1 MLTTAAPAPMKEETL
16 LPYTTKMAHCCNIL
30 LGMPLLNA
38 PPPSLEKLNNFLSV
52 LIHVHHAKRINF
64 SKKIK
69 CCSSFYLQINYI
81 NLLELKTKM

>member
-38 PPPSLEKLNNFLSV
+38 PPPLT
-52 LIHVHHAKRINF
+52 R
-64 SKKIK
+64 KIK
-69 CCSSFYLQINYI
+69 QFSFSTHSCSPRQKNQLFKEN
-81 NLLELKTKM
+81 KMLF